1 MDYLCTYSSPLGE
14 ITLASDGTHLIGL
27 WFEGGRYAGETIS
40 KDAVKRDDLPVF
52 QETKHWL
59 NLYFVGKDPNFR
71 PPLLVRG
78 SVFRKNVCQK
88 ILAIPYGQTKTY
100 GDLAKEVAAERGL
113 AHMSAQA
120 VGGAVSH
127 NPISLI
133 IPCHRVVGTN
143 GSLTGYGGGIW
154 RKVKL
159 LELEKVNLKN
169 FFIPKKG
176 TAL

>member
-27 WFEGGRYAGETIS
+27 WFKGGRYAGETVS
-40 KDAVKRDDLPVF
+40 PDAVKKDDLPVF
-52 QETKHWL
+52 QETKRWL
-59 NLYFVGKDPNFR
+59 DIYFSGQQPDFC
-71 PPLLVRG
+71 PPLCVRG
-78 SVFRKNVCQK
+78 SVFRQHICQK
-88 ILAIPYGQTKTY
+88 IRAIPYGQTETY
-100 GDLAKEVAAERGL
+100 GDLAKEIAAERGI

-120 VGGAVSH
+120 VGGAVGH

-133 IPCHRVVGTN
+133 IPCHRVVGTKGN
-143 GSLTGYGGGIW
+143 LTGYGGGIW

-159 LELEKVNLKN
+159 LELEKMNLEN